1 MIYLK
6 ADDQETF
13 EAALSACSWKTETTY
28 AVDEDGN
35 EIVDDQGERIIENV
49 GGIDAYNHSH
59 SLDIIGTIS
68 VETGETITVE
78 ATEDE
83 PEYTYPETAPIDG
96 WHANLLLHGE
106 EMPSELEPL
115 VIEAPTAPVRRF
127 A

>member
-6 ADDQETF
+6 ADDEATF
-13 EAALSACSWKTETTY
+13 TAALKTAGWAWDIEYRVEVDLETEEET
-28 AVDEDGN
+28 VTEDVIREAGM
-35 EIVDDQGERIIENV
+35 E
-49 GGIDAYNHSH
+49 AYNATH
-59 SLDIIGTIS
+59 SLDIIGVIH

-78 ATEDE
+78 ATDDMAEH
-83 PEYTYPETAPIDG
+83 TYPETAPIDG

-106 EMPSELEPL
+106 ELPDALSGL

>member
-6 ADDQETF
+6 ADDEATFTTALKTAGWAWDTEYRVET
-13 EAALSACSWKTETTY
+13 
-28 AVDEDGN
+28 DEDGN
-35 EIVDDQGERIIENV
+35 ETVTEDVVREAGME
-49 GGIDAYNHSH
+49 AYNHGH
-59 SLDIIGTIS
+59 SLDIIGVIY

-78 ATEDE
+78 ATDDMEE
-83 PEYTYPETAPIDG
+83 HTYPETAPIDG

-106 EMPSELEPL
+106 ELPASLTSF

>member
-6 ADDQETF
+6 ADDEATF
-13 EAALSACSWKTETTY
+13 NAALTACGWKTETTY
-28 AVDEDGN
+28 AVDEEGN
-35 EIVDDQGERIIENV
+35 EVLDDQNERIIENV
-49 GGIDAYNHSH
+49 GGFDAYNHSH
-59 SLDIIGTIS
+59 SLDIIGTIY

-83 PEYTYPETAPIDG
+83 PEHTYPETAPIDG

-106 EMPSELEPL
+106 EMPSELEPF
-115 VIEAPTAPVRRF
+115 VIEAPSVPVRRF

>member
-6 ADDQETF
+6 ADDEATF
-13 EAALSACSWKTETTY
+13 NAALTACGWKTETTY

-35 EIVDDQGERIIENV
+35 EVLDEVNERIIENV
-49 GGIDAYNHSH
+49 GGIDAYSATH
-59 SLDIIGTIS
+59 SLDIIGVIHA
-68 VETGETITVE
+68 ETGETITVE
-78 ATEDE
+78 ATDDMEE
-83 PEYTYPETAPIDG
+83 HTYPETAPIDG

-106 EMPSELEPL
+106 ELPDALSGF

>member
-6 ADDQETF
+6 ADDEATF
-13 EAALSACSWKTETTY
+13 NAALTACGWKTETTY

-35 EIVDDQGERIIENV
+35 EVLDEVNERIIENI
-49 GGIDAYNHSH
+49 GGIDAYNHGH
-59 SLDIIGTIS
+59 SLDIIGIIS

-78 ATEDE
+78 ATDDMEE
-83 PEYTYPETAPIDG
+83 HTYPETAPIDG

-106 EMPSELEPL
+106 ELPDALSGF

>member
-6 ADDQETF
+6 ADDQATF
-13 EAALSACSWKTETTY
+13 EEALSACGWKTETTY

-35 EIVDDQGERIIENV
+35 EVVDDQEERIVENV
-49 GGIDAYNHSH
+49 GGIDTYSHGH
-59 SLDIIGTIS
+59 SLDIIGTIE

-83 PEYTYPETAPIDG
+83 AAYTYPETAPIDG
-96 WHANLLLHGE
+96 WHANLLLHGD
-106 EMPSELEPL
+106 ELPDEL
-115 VIEAPTAPVRRF
+115 SGFVIEAPTAPVRRF

>member
-6 ADDQETF
+6 ADDQATF
-13 EAALSACSWKTETTY
+13 EAALSTCGWKTETTY

-35 EIVDDQGERIIENV
+35 EVVDDQGERIVNNV
-49 GGIDAYNHSH
+49 GGINAYNHNH
-59 SLDIIGTIS
+59 SLDIIGTIH
-68 VETGETITVE
+68 VETGETITIE
-78 ATEDE
+78 ATDDT
-83 PEYTYPETAPIDG
+83 PEQTYPETAPIDG

-106 EMPSELEPL
+106 DLPDALSGF